1 MKRKVEQQHS
11 DSAQQLAEVIVK
23 GVQEKKGRGIV
34 LLDMRKLHDA
44 ICDYMIIAEANTPTQ
59 LQAIEESVSDFT
71 RDQLGERPLYK
82 HDGDGSWIAL
92 DYISVI
98 IHLMTPEMREYYKI
112 EQLWEDAGMERIPD
126 LD

>member
-34 LLDMRKLHDA
+34 LLDMRELHDA

-71 RDQLGERPLYK
+71 RDQLGERPIYK
-82 HDGDGSWIAL
+82 HDGDRSWIAL

-98 IHLMTPEMREYYKI
+98 IHLMS
-112 EQLWEDAGMERIPD
+112 A
-126 LD
+126 